1 MHRAPRSSA
10 AGPPSRTGSGDAAPV
25 GPRVPV
31 PTGAAPTRTV
41 RSSGPA
47 RESRSA
53 AQPRRDWWE
62 GGEKEEGVRTRPEG
76 AHRQPAAQPVRTYL
90 SAKSTAG
97 KKLPATCHKE
107 HLWPR
112 GAAQLRTVRCP
123 RRAAL
128 PAAALPARL
137 RCPEPSSQPL
147 LLPSPGEWRREGG
160 PGSRA
165 LPAPA
170 PRSPPGPSAAAGGH
184 GPELSPAARPERS
197 ATSRF
202 PPRVREG
209 AHGFPAL
216 PRAGPRFGRAAGD
229 TQPLCKQGVC
239 ARARPSS
246 AHPGWWH
253 APSPALRSHLGK
265 RATPRTSDRPAAP
278 GASDRVKRRPGRARH
293 AP

>member
-1 MHRAPRSSA
+1 MLHPSVRGSQRLRELHRSAPCAPPGQRSAAGRPESPGAPRSR
-10 AGPPSRTGSGDAAPV
+10 GGMG
-25 GPRVPV
+25 
-31 PTGAAPTRTV
+31 
-41 RSSGPA
+41 
-47 RESRSA
+47 
-53 AQPRRDWWE
+53 
-62 GGEKEEGVRTRPEG
+62 GGERGGKEEGVRTRPEG
-76 AHRQPAAQPVRTYL
+76 AHRHPAALPVRTYL

-184 GPELSPAARPERS
+184 GPGLSPAARPGRS
-197 ATSRF
+197 TTARV

-239 ARARPSS
+239 AHAHPSS

-253 APSPALRSHLGK
+253 APSPALR
-265 RATPRTSDRPAAP
+265 
-278 GASDRVKRRPGRARH
+278 
-293 AP
+293 